1 MTRAEREE
9 RREKILTGLE
19 AIQQQSEES
28 LERERGQILQ
38 PGEGE
43 HISKERMAKRM
54 EIAQEH
60 KGDLTALHN
69 ALQDEHLSQP
79 MNAEEM
85 GIGELIEGSIFQGH
99 TPFSSS
105 CLVSKV
111 KLLSKKDRGF
121 AWIGIGKIKHVVDL
135 SIKEDQIHCSMIC
148 FTSFVVHLKK
158 TKAEEFLDRIQEA
171 ISEDRTAFHPKTR
184 VLTLGQNPLDK
195 REWIANLSIKGIEQE
210 FTFFEEEPG
219 NLYTQDYLFHRVEI
233 G

>member
-1 MTRAEREE
+1 MTREE

-28 LERERGQILQ
+28 FEKESEQLQQ

-43 HISKERMAKRM
+43 HLSKERMAKRM

-60 KGDLTALHN
+60 KGNLTALYN

-79 MNAEEM
+79 MNAEEI

-99 TPFSSS
+99 TPFSPS

-111 KLLSKKDRGF
+111 KLFQGKNRGL
-121 AWIGIGKIKHVVDL
+121 ATIGLGKIKHVVDL
-135 SIKEDQIHCSMIC
+135 SIKEDQIDCSMIC

-158 TKAEEFLDRIQEA
+158 TKAEEIGDRIQEA
-171 ISEDRTAFHPKTR
+171 ISEDRTSFHPATKLITI
-184 VLTLGQNPLDK
+184 TQNPLDK
-195 REWIANLSIKGIEQE
+195 REWITNLSIKGITQD
-210 FTFFEEEPG
+210 FTFIEEESG
-219 NLYTQDYLFHRVEI
+219 RLYTQDYLFHRVEI